1 MTVYRLHL
9 EKLPGG
15 VVRLR
20 LGWGW
25 RVFFLAVT
33 VAVVATLVQEGRLRG
48 LLPVIGLFSLLAA
61 LFEESWLFDPASDIV
76 ENRVGL
82 LILARLRRHRF
93 SNLRSIR
100 VRTRAQTDPDR
111 ERGRGPGRPPGRPG
125 ATAGRPP
132 IPSAIQRGYVQLILE
147 LADEEDPE
155 ELRGVIVETESLRHR
170 ERITALAEELG
181 KALDVPVKTR
191 FG

>member
-9 EKLPGG
+9 EEKAGG

-25 RVFFLAVT
+25 RVFFMAVT
-33 VAVVATLVQEGRLRG
+33 VAVVAALVQEGRLTG
-48 LLPVIGLFSLLAA
+48 LLPVIGLVALLAA
-61 LFEESWLFDPASDIV
+61 LFEESWLFDPASDLV

-82 LILARLRRHRF
+82 LFLTRLRRFRF

-100 VRTRAQTDPDR
+100 VRTRAQADPDR
-111 ERGRGPGRPPGRPG
+111 ERARGPSR
-125 ATAGRPP
+125 AP
-132 IPSAIQRGYVQLILE
+132 IPWAIQRGYVQLILE
-147 LADEEDPE
+147 LAGEEDPE
-155 ELRGVIVETESLRHR
+155 ELRGVIVETESLRQR
-170 ERITALAEELG
+170 ERVTALAEELG
-181 KALDVPVKTR
+181 KALKVPVKTR

>member
-1 MTVYRLHL
+1 MTVYRLHIQT
-9 EKLPGG
+9 LPGG
-15 VVRLR
+15 VVRLQ

-33 VAVVATLVQEGRLRG
+33 VAVVVALVQEGRLGG
-48 LLPVIGLFSLLAA
+48 LLPVIGLVSLLAA
-61 LFEESWLFDPASDIV
+61 LFEEYWLFDPASDLV

-82 LILARLRRHRF
+82 LFLTRLRRYRL
-93 SNLRSIR
+93 SNLRSIL
-100 VRTRAQTDPDR
+100 VRTRAQADPDR
-111 ERGRGPGRPPGRPG
+111 ERGRGPSRPPGRPG
-125 ATAGRPP
+125 ASAGRPP

-147 LADEEDPE
+147 LAGEEHPE

-170 ERITALAEELG
+170 ERVTALAGELG
-181 KALDVPVKTR
+181 EALEVPVKTR

>member
-9 EKLPGG
+9 EKRSDG

-33 VAVVATLVQEGRLRG
+33 VAVVVALVQEGRLGG
-48 LLPVIGLFSLLAA
+48 LLPVIGLVSLLAA
-61 LFEESWLFDPASDIV
+61 LFEESWLFDPASDLV

-82 LILARLRRHRF
+82 LFLARLRRYRI
-93 SNLRSIR
+93 SNLRSIL
-100 VRTRAQTDPDR
+100 VRTRAQADPDR
-111 ERGRGPGRPPGRPG
+111 ERGRGPS
-125 ATAGRPP
+125 RPP

-147 LADEEDPE
+147 LAGEEHPE

-170 ERITALAEELG
+170 ERVTALAGELG
-181 KALDVPVKTR
+181 EALDVPVKTR